1 MIMSTLLFALAALSN
16 ITGFVSGTYYETQ
29 DYHVADCITDYYGGA
44 TAKTVD
50 DLTIISDIYNLEGSN
65 EFIYV
70 QFDDNVYAVYSK
82 KEESICKLLTYD
94 VFGECQSEF
103 KIYSDY
109 SLGFEFAY
117 YDQEADG
124 FFSVDDNVLNNNSI
138 SDYYSTQE
146 KSAGNYYRDIDVPS
160 NAQVITNAFYFERLG
175 SKHGLNSKGTCTIVA
190 AQMLLGYYD
199 TFANDYIVDDD
210 YDVIARQFINKATPQ
225 ITDFSTSPGTD
236 DSGNGN
242 SRFHDYLVSIAKNE
256 IGDDPEVN
264 GMSTIN
270 QIKLM
275 KNYLQKREM
284 NFTLSTSEG
293 NWGDIISSRAEMI
306 IRTGIDNNRPVVSNG
321 TEHSTVAFAYDSDY
335 VWVHTGWG
343 FVAAT
348 PWSTFESN
356 MFSNYSAGCIDIV
369 SITEHT
375 NSDNYYAYNK
385 NLFLSP
391 NGNNYTSSTISP
403 EDYEFEP
410 QYFFD
415 RKQKSKT
422 IENINLTTY
431 RLRTGYIENE
441 FINLSAKR
449 EGAGEAHLEY
459 WFDKTIRK
467 FELRLSYWQI
477 SDVLSKLNSTANFDV
492 LKYNENSNQ
501 YYWEHALDLLDIN
514 LTTDRT
520 HQDVFTFEYIREEVH
535 GFRFVVF
542 SPAIGTKNSG
552 RISIGNIMLIHTT

>member
-1 MIMSTLLFALAALSN
+1 M
-16 ITGFVSGTYYETQ
+16 
-29 DYHVADCITDYYGGA
+29 
-44 TAKTVD
+44 
-50 DLTIISDIYNLEGSN
+50 
-65 EFIYV
+65 
-70 QFDDNVYAVYSK
+70 
-82 KEESICKLLTYD
+82 
-94 VFGECQSEF
+94 
-103 KIYSDY
+103 
-109 SLGFEFAY
+109 
-117 YDQEADG
+117 
-124 FFSVDDNVLNNNSI
+124 
-138 SDYYSTQE
+138 
-146 KSAGNYYRDIDVPS
+146 
-160 NAQVITNAFYFERLG
+160 
-175 SKHGLNSKGTCTIVA
+175 
-190 AQMLLGYYD
+190 
-199 TFANDYIVDDD
+199 
-210 YDVIARQFINKATPQ
+210 
-225 ITDFSTSPGTD
+225 
-236 DSGNGN
+236 
-242 SRFHDYLVSIAKNE
+242 
-256 IGDDPEVN
+256 
-264 GMSTIN
+264 
-270 QIKLM
+270 
-275 KNYLQKREM
+275 
-284 NFTLSTSEG
+284 
-293 NWGDIISSRAEMI
+293 
-306 IRTGIDNNRPVVSNG
+306 
-321 TEHSTVAFAYDSDY
+321 
-335 VWVHTGWG
+335 
-343 FVAAT
+343 
-348 PWSTFESN
+348 
-356 MFSNYSAGCIDIV
+356 
-369 SITEHT
+369 
-375 NSDNYYAYNK
+375 
-385 NLFLSP
+385 SP